1 MSNKKIF
8 EGFDF
13 SYNPYE
19 KEARKLWGNSA
30 VDESNAK
37 IAKLSKS
44 EQKELAER
52 FNAIYKNLAALRHLP
67 ADSKEAQAAIKEW
80 YVFLNEIGSYSLEAF
95 KNLGQMYVD
104 DIRFTESIDQFGQGL
119 AKFMRD
125 TMAIYADTN
134 K

>member
-80 YVFLNEIGSYSLEAF
+80 YVFLNEIGNYSLEAF

-125 TMAIYADTN
+125 TMAVYADTN

>member
-1 MSNKKIF
+1 MSNKEIF

-80 YVFLNEIGSYSLEAF
+80 YVFLNEIGNYSLEAF

>member
-1 MSNKKIF
+1 MSNKEIF

-80 YVFLNEIGSYSLEAF
+80 YVFLNEIGNYSLEAF

-125 TMAIYADTN
+125 TMAVYADTN

>member
-1 MSNKKIF
+1 MSNKEIF

-13 SYNPYE
+13 NHSPYE

-80 YVFLNEIGSYSLEAF
+80 YVFLNEIGNYSLEAF
-95 KNLGQMYVD
+95 KNLGQMYVN

-125 TMAIYADTN
+125 VMAVYADTN

>member
-19 KEARKLWGNSA
+19 KEARKLQGNSA

-80 YVFLNEIGSYSLEAF
+80 YVFLNEIGNYSLEAF

-125 TMAIYADTN
+125 TMAVYADTN